1 MTDLTN
7 PNDLSAEELARRRTA
22 NRRIGWAL
30 ALVALA
36 IFVASMLAR
45 S

>member
-1 MTDLTN
+1 MNATTELSPAELT
-7 PNDLSAEELARRRTA
+7 RRRVV

-36 IFVASMLAR
+36 IFVVSMLAR